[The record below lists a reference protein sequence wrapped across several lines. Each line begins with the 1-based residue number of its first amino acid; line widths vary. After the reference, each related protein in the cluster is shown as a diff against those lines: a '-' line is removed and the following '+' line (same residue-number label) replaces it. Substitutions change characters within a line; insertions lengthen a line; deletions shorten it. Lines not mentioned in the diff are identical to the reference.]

1 MLYLLVYYIFEVCL
15 LPRTSSYKYVQSQTQ
30 CTEEQQRT
38 KTTSCYDS
46 RKTSPLVGSP
56 VLPRSGTQ
64 APSNHQQSPALS
76 HCICNHS
83 TGLRNCQLRKNGYH
97 LSAFGTFPDNYMNLI
112 FPFFRASAVNYWKTK
127 NLKSLKWTPKISCRQ
142 FGSIR
147 DIRQWRWQRDI
158 TPNYKLESRIVSGW
172 SKHGIRRHTPI
183 LFKN

>member
-56 VLPRSGTQ
+56 VLPRSRTQ

-76 HCICNHS
+76 HRTCNHS
-83 TGLRNCQLRKNGYH
+83 TGLRDCQLRKIGYH
-97 LSAFGTFPDNYMNLI
+97 LSVFWTFSDNYMRLI
-112 FPFFRASAVNYWKTK
+112 FSIFPRKRSKLLENQESEIFKMNSK
-127 NLKSLKWTPKISCRQ
+127 NFMS
-142 FGSIR
+142 
-147 DIRQWRWQRDI
+147 
-158 TPNYKLESRIVSGW
+158 
-172 SKHGIRRHTPI
+172 PI
-183 LFKN
+183 WYH

>member
-64 APSNHQQSPALS
+64 SPSNHQQSRALS
-76 HCICNHS
+76 HRICNHS

-97 LSAFGTFPDNYMNLI
+97 LSAFGTFPDNHKRLI
-112 FPFFRASAVNYWKTK
+112 FPFFRTSAINYETR
-127 NLKSLKWTPKISCRQ
+127 NLESLKWTPKISCRQ
-142 FGSIR
+142 FGSIT
-147 DIRQWRWQRDI
+147 D
-158 TPNYKLESRIVSGW
+158 THNYKLESRIVSGR
-172 SKHGIRRHTPI
+172 SKYGIRRHTPI